1 MPLTPVVNAKP
12 LTNRDRQFLALYFA
26 NGMNARAA
34 WSTLCE
40 QAGRPCTQET
50 AEVSGSKAL
59 KRCRQSGDLRA
70 ILEERGLDDLR
81 LANEI
86 DRLLKVK
93 RLAFSPTGE
102 AHEFDDG
109 PTQAKAAEMLKD
121 ILGHNSAQEINVNNR
136 ADSGLVLVLQGAKEI
151 APEEV
156 AG

>member
-26 NGMNARAA
+26 NGMNATDA
-34 WSTLCE
+34 WFKLCE
-40 QAGRPCTQET
+40 AAGRECTRES
-50 AEVSGSKAL
+50 AEVQGSRAV

-121 ILGHNSAQEINVNNR
+121 ILGHNSAQEINVNGTITIGEPPKPVEEG
-136 ADSGLVLVLQGAKEI
+136 ADA
-151 APEEV
+151 
-156 AG
+156 